1 MSKMRA
7 FQLARELEIDTK
19 EFLQKMADIG
29 MPLKSHMSTIPDDEV
44 EGVKRKLEELGRGQT
59 VETRISGKKK
69 TVIRRRAAK
78 VEPLPP
84 ELLEVPVEPAPPVSE
99 APPPVEP
106 SVAPPEKARP
116 EIASPEV
123 APPEVAAPEVAA
135 PEVAPPATSPEPAV
149 SPPPAMEEGVRPAAK
164 KAAPTPSVEP
174 EPSIPK
180 RRGEREET
188 KPRKK
193 IRPAARKAREVIDVL
208 PEELPSLGPR
218 ALGWR
223 GGGAVRAG
231 GVQTYRPSYR
241 KRTVVKKGGG
251 KTLITT
257 PKASKRVVKI
267 SGEITVQDLAR
278 RMGVKGADVQRK
290 LVNLGMMVNVNA
302 SIDVDAASL
311 AAHEFGYEVE
321 NIAVEVESLLA
332 PAKPDEPEQLL
343 TRPPVVTVMGHVDH
357 GKTSLLDV
365 IRHTT
370 VAAGE
375 SGGITQH
382 IGAYHVKLPKG
393 EIVFLD
399 TPGHE
404 AFTAMRARGAQVTD
418 IVVLVVAADD
428 GVMPQTVEA
437 VNHAKAAGVPILVAI
452 NKMDKP
458 GADPDRIRNKLM
470 EHGLVPESFGGD
482 TIFVHVSAKQKT
494 GLEDLLESIL
504 LQAEVLELKANP
516 KKLAS
521 GVVIEAKVEK
531 GRGPVATVLVRE
543 GTLKRGDTIVA
554 GSHQGRV
561 RAMKNDRGKPMVA
574 VTPGLPA
581 EVQGLSGVPMAGET
595 FNATEDEQVAREVA
609 EGRAQRERRGQLVQ
623 APKVDL
629 ENLFDRMQG
638 DEAKELRVVIKA
650 DSQGSVEAMRDALN
664 KLSGKDVQ
672 VRTIHGAVGGISESD
687 IMLASASDAIAIGFH
702 VRPDLKAQALARRE
716 KVRIALYK
724 VIYEAVDEIRKAME
738 GLLAP
743 TVKETTS
750 ARAEVRDVF
759 SIQRVGTIAGCVVS
773 DGTVKSGSR
782 IRVIRDSVEI
792 YDGRIGSLRRFK
804 DDVREVASGL
814 ECGVRV
820 ENFNDVKVGD
830 ILETYQV
837 EEVAP
842 RLESSTASS

>member
-29 MPLKSHMSTIPDDEV
+29 MPLKSHMSTIPEDEI
-44 EGVKRKLEELGRGQT
+44 EGIKQKLEELGRGRT
-59 VETRISGKKK
+59 VETRIAGEQK

-78 VEPLPP
+78 VKPAPPPPP
-84 ELLEVPVEPAPPVSE
+84 EPPEVPVKPAPAAPEV
-99 APPPVEP
+99 PPPVEAP
-106 SVAPPEKARP
+106 LKEAPPEEAAP
-116 EIASPEV
+116 P
-123 APPEVAAPEVAA
+123 APPEP
-135 PEVAPPATSPEPAV
+135 VAP
-149 SPPPAMEEGVRPAAK
+149 PPPAMEEGLRPAAK
-164 KAAPTPSVEP
+164 AAAPAPSAEPSLEP
-174 EPSIPK
+174 EPSVPK
-180 RRGEREET
+180 RRGEREEA

-218 ALGWR
+218 APGWR
-223 GGGAVRAG
+223 GGGSVRPG
-231 GVQTYRPSYR
+231 GVQAYRPSYR

-267 SGEITVQDLAR
+267 SGEVTVQELAK
-278 RMGVKGADVQRK
+278 RMGVKVADVQRK
-290 LVNLGMMVNVNA
+290 LVGLGMMVNVNA
-302 SIDVDAASL
+302 SIDPDAASL

-321 NIAVEVESLLA
+321 DIAVELESLLGTPKA
-332 PAKPDEPEQLL
+332 DQPEQLL
-343 TRPPVVTVMGHVDH
+343 PRPPVVTVMGHVDH
-357 GKTSLLDV
+357 GKTSLLDA

-370 VAAGE
+370 VTAGE

-458 GADPDRIRNKLM
+458 GADPDRIKNKLM
-470 EHGLVPESFGGD
+470 EYGLVPESFGGD
-482 TIFVHVSAKQKT
+482 TIFVLVSAKQKT
-494 GLEDLLESIL
+494 GLEDLLENIL
-504 LQAEVLELKANP
+504 LQAEVMELKANP

-531 GRGPVATVLVRE
+531 GRGPVATILVRE

-561 RAMKNDRGKPMVA
+561 RAMNNDRGRLMVA

-595 FNATEDEQVAREVA
+595 FNATEDEQIAKEVA
-609 EGRAQRERRGQLVQ
+609 EGRAQKERRGQLVQ

-629 ENLFDRMQG
+629 DNLFERMQG
-638 DEAKELRVVIKA
+638 DGAKELRVIIKA

-702 VRPDLKAQALARRE
+702 VRPDLKAQALARQE

-738 GLLAP
+738 GLLTP
-743 TVKETTS
+743 KVKETTS
-750 ARAEVRDVF
+750 ARAEVRNIF
-759 SIQRVGTIAGCVVS
+759 PIQRVGTIAGCVVS

-782 IRVIRDSVEI
+782 VRVIRDSVEI

-814 ECGVRV
+814 ECGIRV
-820 ENFNDVKVGD
+820 ENFSDVKVGD

-842 RLESSTASS
+842 QLESSTVST

>member
-29 MPLKSHMSTIPDDEV
+29 IPLKSHMSTIPEDQI
-44 EGVKRKLEELGRGQT
+44 EGVKQKLEELGRGRT
-59 VETRISGKKK
+59 VETRIAGEKK

-78 VEPLPP
+78 IK
-84 ELLEVPVEPAPPVSE
+84 PAPPPPPE
-99 APPPVEP
+99 APEVPAEAASAPEVLPPAEP
-106 SVAPPEKARP
+106 SVAPPGE
-116 EIASPEV
+116 
-123 APPEVAAPEVAA
+123 
-135 PEVAPPATSPEPAV
+135 APPAAPAEPAA
-149 SPPPAMEEGVRPAAK
+149 PAPVTEEGLRPAAK
-164 KAAPTPSVEP
+164 TAAPAPSAEPDPSV
-174 EPSIPK
+174 PK
-180 RRGEREET
+180 RRGEREEA

-218 ALGWR
+218 TPGWR
-223 GGGAVRAG
+223 GSVSVRPG
-231 GVQTYRPSYR
+231 GVQAFRPSYR
-241 KRTVVKKGGG
+241 KRTVVKRGGG
-251 KTLITT
+251 KTQITT

-267 SGEITVQDLAR
+267 SGEVTVQDLAK
-278 RMGVKGADVQRK
+278 RMGVKGGDVQRK
-290 LVNLGMMVNVNA
+290 LVSLGMMVNVNA
-302 SIDVDAASL
+302 PIDPDAASL

-321 NIAVEVESLLA
+321 NVTVELESLLA
-332 PAKPDEPEQLL
+332 PAKADEPGQLL
-343 TRPPVVTVMGHVDH
+343 PRPPVVTVMGHVDH
-357 GKTSLLDV
+357 GKTSLLDA
-365 IRHTT
+365 IRHTAVT
-370 VAAGE
+370 AGE

-437 VNHAKAAGVPILVAI
+437 VNHAKAAGVPILVAV
-452 NKMDKP
+452 NKMDKQ
-458 GADPDRIRNKLM
+458 GADPDRIKNRLM
-470 EHGLVPESFGGD
+470 EHELVPESFGGD
-482 TIFVHVSAKQKT
+482 TIFVPVSAKQKT
-494 GLEDLLESIL
+494 GLEDLLENIL
-504 LQAEVLELKANP
+504 VQAEVMELKANP

-521 GVVIEAKVEK
+521 GVVVEAKVEK

-581 EVQGLSGVPMAGET
+581 EVQGLSGVPMAGEA
-595 FNATEDEQVAREVA
+595 FNATEDEQVAKEVA
-609 EGRAQRERRGQLVQ
+609 EGRARKERQGQLVQ

-629 ENLFDRMQG
+629 DNLFDMMQG
-638 DEAKELRVVIKA
+638 DGTKELRVVIKA

-664 KLSGKDVQ
+664 KLSGKDVL

-702 VRPDLKAQALARRE
+702 VRPDLKAQSLARQE

-738 GLLAP
+738 GLLTP

-750 ARAEVRDVF
+750 ARAEVRNIF
-759 SIQRVGTIAGCVVS
+759 SIQKVGTIAGCVVS
-773 DGTVKSGSR
+773 DGTVKGGSH
-782 IRVIRDSVEI
+782 IRVIRDSVGI
-792 YDGRIGSLRRFK
+792 YEGKIGSLRRFK
-804 DDVREVASGL
+804 EDVREVASGL
-814 ECGVRV
+814 ECGIRV

-830 ILETYQV
+830 VLETYQV

-842 RLESSTASS
+842 QLESSTASS